1 MATESTLVHMITTV
15 WLVPFATSRTSLR
28 RVLLTLKHYIDAS
41 CLGFVRQQLPDFTC
55 DHLMNPPVRRAT
67 AARVLMQIP

>member
-1 MATESTLVHMITTV
+1 
-15 WLVPFATSRTSLR
+15 
-28 RVLLTLKHYIDAS
+28 
-41 CLGFVRQQLPDFTC
+41 LGFVRQQLPDFTC